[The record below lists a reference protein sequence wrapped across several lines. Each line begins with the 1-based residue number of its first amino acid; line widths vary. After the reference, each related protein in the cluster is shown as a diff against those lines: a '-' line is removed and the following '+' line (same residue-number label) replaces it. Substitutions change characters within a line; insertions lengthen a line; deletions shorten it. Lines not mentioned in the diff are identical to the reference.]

1 MKIKKGFVLRALGDS
16 YIVVPTGDAKL
27 QFNGM
32 ISFNGTGA
40 FIWNSLEKGLDKD
53 QTVAALTDAYDVS
66 TELAAADVESF
77 YAKLK
82 EACLVE
88 E

>member
-1 MKIKKGFVLRALGDS
+1 MRIKQGFVLRELGDS
-16 YIVVPTGDAKL
+16 FIVVPTGDAQL

-40 FIWNSLEKGLDKD
+40 FIWRLLEKGMSRE
-53 QTVAALTDAYDVS
+53 QTISALTSVYDVDNA
-66 TELAAADVESF
+66 TAAADVDRF
-77 YAKLK
+77 YVKLK

>member
-1 MKIKKGFVLRALGDS
+1 MKIKQGFVLRELGES

-40 FIWNSLEKGLDKD
+40 FIWRSLEKGLDREE
-53 QTVAALTDAYDVS
+53 TVAALTS
-66 TELAAADVESF
+66 TYEVDEVIAAADVDRF
-77 YAKLK
+77 YGKLR

>member
-1 MKIKKGFVLRALGDS
+1 MKIKEGFVLRELGENF
-16 YIVVPTGDAKL
+16 IVVPTGNAKL

-32 ISFNGTGA
+32 INFNATGA
-40 FIWNSLEKGLDKD
+40 FIWRCLEAGQDRDK
-53 QTVAALTDAYDVS
+53 TVAALTETYDVDVV
-66 TELAAADVESF
+66 TAAADVDRF
-77 YAKLK
+77 YAKLR

>member
-1 MKIKKGFVLRALGDS
+1 MRIKQGFVLRELGDS
-16 YIVVPTGDAKL
+16 FIVVPTGDAQL

-40 FIWNSLEKGLDKD
+40 FIWRLLEKGMSRE
-53 QTVAALTDAYDVS
+53 QTISALTSVYDVDNA
-66 TELAAADVESF
+66 TAAADVDRF